1 MARLSGSSGTHDQ
14 WKQRIKAQQKSGESI
29 PAWCAREGLKV
40 KYFYWWRKRLG
51 LGVTL
56 VPVRVNRSESV
67 LPVPIAKSAE
77 LVVSIGSARLALPGG
92 VDTKWLAD
100 LLKALQ

>member
-1 MARLSGSSGTHDQ
+1 
-14 WKQRIKAQQKSGESI
+14 
-29 PAWCAREGLKV
+29 LKV

-56 VPVRVNRSESV
+56 VPVHVKRSESV
-67 LPVPIAKSAE
+67 LPVPIAKPVE
-77 LVVSIGSARLALPGG
+77 LVVSIGSARLTLSGG

-100 LLKALQ
+100 LLRALQ